1 MDEWARPGME
11 NNPSFDVSQCTA
23 VTRVAVC
30 LAWFSCRAESMILLR
45 SGCGSKQD
53 GRTWEA
59 PAMGRRS
66 LAVQLMRILTM
77 AVLVG
82 SCTNASTQTTPTL
95 SYRSTSPVPPIP
107 TDVQQM
113 AVLYPRGGTPE
124 WSSAYGRLE
133 GAAFQLKTFRPNL
146 RIIDRSH
153 MHTIVSEQR
162 FQVGGLVSEDSA
174 VRIGQML
181 GVDSVLIYR
190 IDGPT
195 LRDRFFARQPRDLPP
210 VTITSKIIRVETGEV
225 VYHNVVTARMDEAE
239 ESGWS
244 LSDNVDYH
252 RWSREALDRG
262 IMQTVYD
269 LHRAFD

>member
-1 MDEWARPGME
+1 MSKIRLRRNECERTSGGLAMARQH
-11 NNPSFDVSQCTA
+11 ST
-23 VTRVAVC
+23 
-30 LAWFSCRAESMILLR
+30 
-45 SGCGSKQD
+45 
-53 GRTWEA
+53 
-59 PAMGRRS
+59 
-66 LAVQLMRILTM
+66 VQLMSLLTM
-77 AVLVG
+77 AVLVSG
-82 SCTNASTQTTPTL
+82 CANPTRETTPTFDL
-95 SYRSTSPVPPIP
+95 RSMPPVSSIP
-107 TDVQQM
+107 ADVQQM
-113 AVLYPRGGTPE
+113 AVLYPRGETSD

-153 MHTIVSEQR
+153 MQAIVSEQR
-162 FQVGGLVSEDSA
+162 FQAGGLVSEDSA

-195 LRDRFFARQPRDLPP
+195 LRDRFFARGHHDLPP
-210 VTITSKIIRVETGEV
+210 VTITSKIIRVESGEV
-225 VYHNVVTARMDEAE
+225 VYHNVVTARVDEAE

-244 LSDNVDYH
+244 LSDNVDYQ

>member
-1 MDEWARPGME
+1 MARRG
-11 NNPSFDVSQCTA
+11 SA
-23 VTRVAVC
+23 IRV
-30 LAWFSCRAESMILLR
+30 
-45 SGCGSKQD
+45 
-53 GRTWEA
+53 
-59 PAMGRRS
+59 MG
-66 LAVQLMRILTM
+66 ILTM
-77 AVLVG
+77 AVLMA
-82 SCTNASTQTTPTL
+82 SCSSVTTQTPPTFGF
-95 SYRSTSPVPPIP
+95 RSDPQVLPIP
-107 TDVQQM
+107 ADVQQM
-113 AVLYPRGGTPE
+113 AVLYPRGGTPD
-124 WSSAYGRLE
+124 WSNAYGRLE
-133 GAAFQLKTFRPNL
+133 GEAFQLKTFRPNL

-153 MHTIVSEQR
+153 MQAIVSEQR

-195 LRDRFFARQPRDLPP
+195 LRDRFFARQHRDLPP
-210 VTITSKIIRVETGEV
+210 MTITSKIIRVESGEV
-225 VYHNVVTARMDEAE
+225 VYHNVVTATVDETE
-239 ESGWS
+239 VSGWS